1 MAQGAA
7 IGCLQPD
14 QSFGT
19 RSVIG
24 QPPGKH
30 TTGGPS
36 GLGRK
41 MLRKPLS
48 QCRKDVFLIY
58 LPLASNANAHKFLAF
73 STLRTFIMVSTS
85 L

>member
-1 MAQGAA
+1 
-7 IGCLQPD
+7 
-14 QSFGT
+14 
-19 RSVIG
+19 
-24 QPPGKH
+24 
-30 TTGGPS
+30 
-36 GLGRK
+36 LGRK